1 MTKEKPKFT
10 HIRIAKTGEV
20 ITYLDQGF
28 ELFED
33 KDPLWK
39 QPEEQFSH
47 IPIQEGEPI
56 TVEVDD
62 NMAEYIGS
70 MLSEIKP
77 GNLIESLRA
86 SKNAAEIFCRT
97 TNYGYKTFNSY
108 ALDAMNYDPE
118 DLPDKVKT
126 LSSQLYI
133 IFKFAGIDINHRL
146 LAYAIY
152 NHYNYFKDDEL
163 DVTNTVY
170 HLIEIAIEL
179 KEEGMIQ

>member
-10 HIRIAKTGEV
+10 HIRIASTGELK
-20 ITYLDQGF
+20 TYLDEGF

-47 IPIQEGEPI
+47 IPIQEGESI
-56 TVEVDD
+56 TVIKVDD
-62 NMAEYIGS
+62 NMA
-70 MLSEIKP
+70 EIKP

-108 ALDAMNYDPE
+108 ALDAVKYDPE
-118 DLPDKVKT
+118 DLPDKVKA

-163 DVTNTVY
+163 DVTNIVY